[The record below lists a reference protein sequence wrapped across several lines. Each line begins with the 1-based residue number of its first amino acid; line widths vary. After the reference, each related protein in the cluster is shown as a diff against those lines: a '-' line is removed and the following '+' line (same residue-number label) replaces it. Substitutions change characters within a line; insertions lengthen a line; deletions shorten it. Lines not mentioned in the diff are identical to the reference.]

1 MPQYFSARK
10 CMPGSLITIEGD
22 DYYHLTHVR
31 RAREG
36 DGVYIRDREGTLFT
50 GWIARIMDD
59 HLFVEIAAVASANAS
74 LPEVILGM
82 AIIKHSNFDLVAQK
96 AVEVGVSVI
105 VPIVSSRSVVDIRG
119 KQAEKVRRWQKIA
132 DEAAKQSMRPDRP
145 EIREISEL
153 SGFITKMK
161 NATVKIIAHPGEK
174 GESLRTAL
182 AGFTEGPVTILVG
195 PEGGF
200 SPEEIAIAIDA
211 GFKCVN
217 VGITQMRAETA
228 GIVMPALVINELM
241 EEKRR

>member
-1 MPQYFSARK
+1 
-10 CMPGSLITIEGD
+10 MPGSLITIEGD
-22 DYYHLTHVR
+22 DYHHLTHVR

-59 HLFVEIAAVASANAS
+59 HLFVEIAAVSTEQIS

-82 AIIKHSNFDLVAQK
+82 ALIKHSNFDLVAQK

-105 VPIVSSRSVVDIRG
+105 VPIVSSRTVVDIRG
-119 KQAEKVRRWQKIA
+119 KEAERVRRWQKIA

-145 EIREISEL
+145 EIRDVAEF
-153 SGFITKMK
+153 GNFIAEMK
-161 NATVKIIAHPGEK
+161 DAAVKIIAHPGEK
-174 GESLRTAL
+174 GESLRMAF
-182 AGFTEGPVTILVG
+182 AGSTEGPAAILVG

-200 SPEEIAIAIDA
+200 SPEEIGIAIDA

-217 VGITQMRAETA
+217 VGATQMRAETA
-228 GIVMPALVINELM
+228 GIVISALVINELM
-241 EEKRR
+241 EGKRH